1 MEKLTLIEKKEPNK
15 DEIKKILK
23 QNILKLFT
31 QIKKGCNKKICYNS
45 LCANNSF
52 CKKSNYL
59 FFIIFLYI

>member
-1 MEKLTLIEKKEPNK
+1 MEELTFIEKKEPDK
-15 DEIKKILK
+15 DQIQKILK

-52 CKKSNYL
+52 CKKSNN